1 MHWIDWAVLAVYA
14 GFILALG
21 WRAGR
26 GATSGEAHLRGGR
39 SLPAWAVVFSV
50 LATEVSAA
58 TYVGVPEKGFAGDWT
73 YLALA
78 VGSLLGKILL
88 ATFFIRLYWRLNL
101 TTVYGFLER
110 RVGTLTHRTSTWLFL
125 VGRLI
130 ASGVRM
136 YIAAEA
142 FSVVTGFDRRAA
154 ILLMGVVST
163 AYTLAGGLR
172 GVVWT
177 DVAQG
182 ALFFLGAASAVA
194 FGLWKIGEPVGD
206 VVARALEAGKLRV
219 FTFEGDWLAST
230 TPLPSAIVA
239 GMFLNLAAHGTD
251 QENVQHLLNVK
262 SEKGS
267 ARSIVVS
274 GLFTF
279 PVVATF
285 LSVGTVL
292 WAYHAKFG
300 ATAYDPADTKR
311 IFPNFI
317 MHALPVG
324 LRGLVFAGLFAAAI
338 SSLAATLNATTTA
351 WVTDIRRLN
360 VSNEASLGRTRRL
373 MAAFGVVLTGVALF
387 FAWYSERSGK
397 DLIDL
402 ALSASAIVYGGLLGG
417 FASALVLRR
426 RGGDGSTAAGL
437 WVGVL
442 AGFGFFFQQQI
453 FDLKAPVV
461 AFAWALPICA
471 ALAFCVAATTRRDP
485 ARAAAAEGAS

>member
-1 MHWIDWAVLAVYA
+1 
-14 GFILALG
+14 
-21 WRAGR
+21 
-26 GATSGEAHLRGGR
+26 
-39 SLPAWAVVFSV
+39 
-50 LATEVSAA
+50 
-58 TYVGVPEKGFAGDWT
+58 
-73 YLALA
+73 
-78 VGSLLGKILL
+78 
-88 ATFFIRLYWRLNL
+88 
-101 TTVYGFLER
+101 
-110 RVGTLTHRTSTWLFL
+110 
-125 VGRLI
+125 
-130 ASGVRM
+130 M

-154 ILLMGVVST
+154 IVLMGVVST
-163 AYTLAGGLR
+163 VYTLCGGLK

-182 ALFFLGAASAVA
+182 TLFFIGAAAAIA

-206 VVARALEAGKLRV
+206 VFARAWDAGKLRV

-251 QENVQHLLNVK
+251 QENVQHLLNVR
-262 SEKGS
+262 SAKGS

-351 WVTDIRRLN
+351 WVTDVRRLAGP
-360 VSNEASLGRTRRL
+360 EGDSLLRTRRL
-373 MAAFGVVLTGVALF
+373 MVAFAAVLTAVALF
-387 FAWYSERSGK
+387 FAWYAQGSAK
-397 DLIDL
+397 DLIGL

-417 FASALVLRR
+417 FASALLLRR
-426 RGGDGSTAAGL
+426 RGGDGATATGL

-442 AGFGFFFQQQI
+442 AGFGFFFQQQL
-453 FDLKAPVV
+453 FGLKASVV
-461 AFAWALPICA
+461 DFAWALPICA
-471 ALAFCVAATTRRDP
+471 ALAFCVAATTPRDP